1 MSFHAIV
8 PAGGA
13 GSRLWPLSR
22 KNAPKFLADLTG
34 AGRSLLQQTVDRLE
48 ELTPQI
54 SVVTGAAHARAVA
67 AQVPQASVI
76 VEPSARGTMG
86 AIGLAA
92 AIIAERDPEAVVGS
106 FAADHLIRDDE
117 AFRDAVRAAVETA
130 GHGYLVTIGIATEA
144 PSTAYG
150 YIETGGRLG
159 VARAV
164 TAFVEKPDEQTAAE
178 YLATGRYL
186 WNAGM
191 FVAKASILMDVL
203 ERFHPE
209 IAGPLRSLAAAWDG
223 DGRQEA
229 VEAYWEP
236 LAPAVIDTAVAEP
249 LAAIGGVAVVP
260 ADMGWSD
267 IGDYASLAAVIPEEA
282 RAAQVVPGASP
293 QPVVEVDSPG
303 ALVYANRKPIVAVG
317 IPGVVVVDTDDV
329 LLVTTREESQRVKA
343 AVDALGTAGLADL
356 A

>member
-1 MSFHAIV
+1 M
-8 PAGGA
+8 
-13 GSRLWPLSR
+13 
-22 KNAPKFLADLTG
+22 
-34 AGRSLLQQTVDRLE
+34 
-48 ELTPQI
+48 
-54 SVVTGAAHARAVA
+54 
-67 AQVPQASVI
+67 
-76 VEPSARGTMG
+76 
-86 AIGLAA
+86 
-92 AIIAERDPEAVVGS
+92 
-106 FAADHLIRDDE
+106 
-117 AFRDAVRAAVETA
+117 RAAVETA
-130 GHGYLVTIGIATEA
+130 GHGYLVTIGIAPEA